1 MNAGRGTML
10 HRLLR
15 GSTSQIVGRLLLS
28 LVRLAA
34 AMLILRLLG
43 AEQFGAYV
51 LLLTVLALPEWLV
64 DFGQTDIAVREI
76 SRHPDSAEAVLAA
89 LRRLR
94 LLQALVLAP
103 LLPAGLWIAG
113 YPSSVV
119 AAGAL
124 GAAGLPALA
133 TALVQRARFR
143 ASMLLGRDT
152 LAELA
157 GGLVLL
163 PATAIACFAGAGLV
177 GLMAA
182 YLASRLAWMF
192 AASAFAARPP
202 PPPPT
207 PAPPSGATPPASARR
222 LLHEAMP
229 LGLIGLLV
237 GIYDGVAPALLGYLG
252 DLGQVAVYGVVT
264 RSTLP
269 ALLVVQAMGT
279 AFFPLLAAAWPAN
292 RPLLATLQHM
302 AFDAALFLAIGFACV
317 LVGAAEFVMA
327 AFDPAS
333 VDQAGVL
340 RVMALVVVARTV
352 STAMVPL
359 IVVAGWQ
366 SRAAW
371 LTLVSLGAQV
381 LGLILTVPAYGALGA
396 VLTGLIVE
404 LLTSVLGIGWL
415 ARRASGVAVAL
426 DVPLRLLAAGA
437 IACGGALLSPLA
449 GSLAGGLAAGTGF
462 VALAFALRAIAPDR
476 LRRFATALSTR
487 PGAEAGNGAATRP

>member
-1 MNAGRGTML
+1 
-10 HRLLR
+10 
-15 GSTSQIVGRLLLS
+15 
-28 LVRLAA
+28 
-34 AMLILRLLG
+34 
-43 AEQFGAYV
+43 
-51 LLLTVLALPEWLV
+51 
-64 DFGQTDIAVREI
+64 
-76 SRHPDSAEAVLAA
+76 
-89 LRRLR
+89 
-94 LLQALVLAP
+94 
-103 LLPAGLWIAG
+103 
-113 YPSSVV
+113 
-119 AAGAL
+119 
-124 GAAGLPALA
+124 
-133 TALVQRARFR
+133 
-143 ASMLLGRDT
+143 
-152 LAELA
+152 
-157 GGLVLL
+157 
-163 PATAIACFAGAGLV
+163 
-177 GLMAA
+177 
-182 YLASRLAWMF
+182 
-192 AASAFAARPP
+192 
-202 PPPPT
+202 
-207 PAPPSGATPPASARR
+207 
-222 LLHEAMP
+222 
-229 LGLIGLLV
+229 
-237 GIYDGVAPALLGYLG
+237 
-252 DLGQVAVYGVVT
+252 
-264 RSTLP
+264 
-269 ALLVVQAMGT
+269 
-279 AFFPLLAAAWPAN
+279 
-292 RPLLATLQHM
+292 M

-381 LGLILTVPAYGALGA
+381 LGLFLTVPAYGALGA

-449 GSLAGGLAAGTGF
+449 GSLAGGLAAGAGF